1 MKKRLNLVAWLV
13 LGAIF
18 VFSTTI
24 TQCQESMPKIIAA
37 GEIIEKIQNPSIK
50 DYMQKE
56 LNKILAIKD
65 ESSKNAAIEKF
76 LQNLNI
82 NGNKPTASDNANIIM
97 DLEKE
102 IEAINM
108 LTKYACLLYDLEGK
122 GSAFVRKELI
132 DNLNTTGLSKE
143 TISLMRQ
150 LIAVLDEAEKT
161 LKSITYIQEDNSQ
174 ESAEMWANNI
184 GGSVG
189 MSIAIGDPTPL
200 IGGVISGIR
209 GQNKL
214 NKEKNRTLNLF
225 IQNHQ
230 SRITNFLFNVNLR
243 RSELEETRNIDHK
256 LFITKENYDAFKS
269 ALVMESRGQMAAALI
284 NCYSLCPNLRESL
297 YYLFIVYHSDNNI
310 EEAEKY
316 CQKLI
321 DSPSRVL
328 RNDGLLGVV
337 YYAMSDY
344 RIQLQK
350 YQEAVDFATKALK
363 YQPNLDI
370 AYNSRSVAFM
380 YLNKHDQA
388 LENIK
393 KAIELN
399 PSNGLYYW
407 TLSRMFAYRNDE
419 DHALSFLRIAVQS
432 GFCDF
437 EALRG
442 FAPIQKALN
451 SQRGKS
457 ILKPALYVKYVPGIV
472 GDDIIVYNAG
482 LYVLTNVQI
491 VLELIYP
498 DASIPGKNKST
509 RENKKL
515 ESIDVEGNY
524 NFENI
529 FSIKEDSY
537 CEIKIKMACDQF
549 PGEEFTYVY
558 FYNYDSSRT
567 TLSQSVYLNKSAWV
581 IFLNKQK
588 DQYDNAYQ
596 MASVAV
602 SLTYEQEHNFLDTK
616 ARLAYELGKKDEAR
630 NLESQAIRIIK
641 RDYSNDAETAN
652 KLQEYE
658 SALSCFK

>member
-1 MKKRLNLVAWLV
+1 MKIRLSSWTGLNYVGV
-13 LGAIF
+13 F
-18 VFSTTI
+18 VFFITTV
-24 TQCQESMPKIIAA
+24 QCQESMPKIIAA

-56 LNKILAIKD
+56 LNKILTIQD
-65 ESSKNAAIEKF
+65 ESSKSAAIEKF

-82 NGNKPTASDNANIIM
+82 NDNKPTASDNANIIM

-122 GSAFVRKELI
+122 GSTFVRKELI

-209 GQNKL
+209 GQTKL

-243 RSELEETRNIDHK
+243 RSELEDTRNIDHK
-256 LFITKENYDAFKS
+256 LFITKENYDAFKL
-269 ALVMESRGQMAAALI
+269 ALVMTNRSQKAAALI
-284 NCYSLCPNLRESL
+284 NCYSICPNLREAL
-297 YYLFIVYHSDNNI
+297 YYLLIVYDSDNNI
-310 EEAEKY
+310 EESEKY

-328 RNDGLLGVV
+328 RNDGLLGFV
-337 YYAMSDY
+337 YYVMSDY

-363 YQPNLDI
+363 YQPNLDV
-370 AYNSRSVAFM
+370 AYNSRSIAFM
-380 YLNKHDQA
+380 YLNNHDKA
-388 LENIK
+388 LEDIK

-399 PSNGLYYW
+399 PSKGLYYW
-407 TLSRMFAYRNDE
+407 TLSMMFAYRNDE
-419 DHALSFLRIAVQS
+419 DTALSFLHIAVQL

-437 EALRG
+437 VAVRG
-442 FAPIQKALN
+442 FTPIQKALK
-451 SQRGKS
+451 SQRGRS
-457 ILKPALYVKYVPGIV
+457 ILEPALYAKYAPGIV
-472 GDDIIVYNAG
+472 NDDIIVYNAG
-482 LYVLTNVQI
+482 YYPLTNVKI
-491 VLELIYP
+491 ILELTYP
-498 DASIPGKNKST
+498 DVTNSGKNRISET
-509 RENKKL
+509 IKKIK
-515 ESIDVEGNY
+515 SIDGQRNY
-524 NFENI
+524 SFKNVL
-529 FSIKEDSY
+529 SIAKSSW
-537 CEIKIKMACDQF
+537 CEIKITMTCDQF
-549 PGEEFTYVY
+549 PEEEFIYVY
-558 FYNYDSSRT
+558 IYNSLGSDHKTISHAE
-567 TLSQSVYLNKSAWV
+567 YLNYNASD
-581 IFLNKQK
+581 IFLNKRK
-588 DQYDNAYQ
+588 DQYDNAYK
-596 MASVAV
+596 MASDAV
-602 SLTYEQEHNFLDTK
+602 SWTYEQEHNFLNTK
-616 ARLAYELGKKDEAR
+616 ARLAYELGRKDEAR
-630 NLESQAIRIIK
+630 NHESLAIKIIK
-641 RDYSNDAETAN
+641 RDYSNDAE

-658 SALSCFK
+658 STLNGFK